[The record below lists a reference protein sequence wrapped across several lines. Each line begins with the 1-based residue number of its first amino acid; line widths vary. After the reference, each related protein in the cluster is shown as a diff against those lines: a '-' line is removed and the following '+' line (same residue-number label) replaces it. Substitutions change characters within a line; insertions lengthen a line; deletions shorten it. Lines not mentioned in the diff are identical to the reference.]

1 MFIIKN
7 GKEQIKIMNSTKQ
20 DYQSLYDYLGKPAGR
35 ELGKRVFEKAYWFG
49 ITPKYRFV
57 DTKTYKGKVHLYT
70 KAFLDYYFEREEIT
84 DIII

>member
-1 MFIIKN
+1 MLGMKN
-7 GKEQIKIMNSTKQ
+7 GKEQIKKMNSTKL
-20 DYQSLYDYLGKPAGR
+20 DYMSLYDYLGKPAGR
-35 ELGKRVFEKAYWFG
+35 ILGERVYKEAYWFG

-70 KAFLDYYFEREEIT
+70 RAFLDYYFEREEIT